1 VNRKALVT
9 CKTLAPLGALAS
21 LMLFAAEARAQGADG
36 PGYLA
41 SRDPSRFDSPQNFA
55 FELRFGP
62 YRPEID
68 SEFGGAEADRPFQR
82 TFGKGKGFHFGFE
95 FDWQAVR
102 IPYVGSFGPG
112 FGWSRTSRTA
122 KAFQLDSEERSGED
136 TTLAIMPMYAVGVLR
151 ADYLARQYGVPFVP
165 YAKAGLGFA
174 LWSSSISTGVVTR
187 DGELGRG
194 RSWGTHFALGGAFLL
209 DVLDPATAHSAD
221 KSLGVNNTYAYVEWM
236 RNSLGDLV
244 ESKPQMRVGT
254 STWVV
259 GLALEF

>member
-1 VNRKALVT
+1 MNL
-9 CKTLAPLGALAS
+9 KTLVPLGALAA
-21 LMLFAAEARAQGADG
+21 LTLFAPEARAQSDDTG
-36 PGYLA
+36 GYLA
-41 SRDPSRFDSPQNFA
+41 TRDPSRFDSPQNFA

-68 SEFGGAEADRPFQR
+68 SESEFESLPEADRPFRR

-102 IPYVGSFGPG
+102 IPFVGTFGPG
-112 FGWSRTSRTA
+112 FGWSRSSRSA
-122 KAFQLDSEERSGED
+122 KAFVLNSTTDRSGED
-136 TTLAIMPMYAVGVLR
+136 TTLVIMPMYAVGVLR
-151 ADYLARQYGVPFVP
+151 ADYLAREYGVPLVP

-187 DGELGRG
+187 DGVEGRG
-194 RSWGTHFALGGAFLL
+194 RSWGPHYALGAAFLL
-209 DVLDPATAHSAD
+209 DVIDPSAAHSMD
-221 KSLGVNNTYAYVEWM
+221 KSVGVNNTYAYIEWM
-236 RNSLGDLV
+236 RNDLGDLL

-254 STWVV
+254 STWVT